1 MLCTI
6 FFITSE
12 FTHQEPMLR
21 LVLCLPLRLSSS
33 RPLSALAASLPL
45 SQAKKKGG
53 APAAAGPAVV
63 ESYDLKTQ
71 IPVNLMKEGGEPVY
85 KPDSEYPPW
94 VWQLLEEPPLP
105 EDLLMMGVEHMS
117 EKEMKYVKRAAN
129 KDRLATN
136 NENTEKTKASMD

>member
-1 MLCTI
+1 MLPVC
-6 FFITSE
+6 
-12 FTHQEPMLR
+12 R
-21 LVLCLPLRLSSS
+21 LPAARRL
-33 RPLSALAASLPL
+33 AAASLLRLPL
-45 SQAKKKGG
+45 PFPSAASAAAARPFHASPPPGQAKKKG
-53 APAAAGPAVV
+53 APAAAAGPAVV

-85 KPDSEYPPW
+85 RPDAEYPPW

-117 EKEMKYVKRAAN
+117 AKEMKYVKRAAN

-136 NENTEKTKASMD
+136 NENSEKTKASMD